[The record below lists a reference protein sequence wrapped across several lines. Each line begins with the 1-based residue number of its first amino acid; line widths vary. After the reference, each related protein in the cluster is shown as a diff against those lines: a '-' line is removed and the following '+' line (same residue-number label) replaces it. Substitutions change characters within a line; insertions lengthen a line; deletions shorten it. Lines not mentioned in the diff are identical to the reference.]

1 MNNLLDYWFW
11 ENLFDENKIKEINNI
26 IDNNFDSFEPEN
38 LGAKDLQGNKKKS
51 STVKLIIFEK
61 LKKHL
66 NSFKEEFIKTANFE
80 FGYEIFDIKNF
91 DKLNFNIYSSLN
103 KSKYDWHNDI
113 SMSNLYDTKLTILI
127 NLSLMNYEGGQ
138 FELFNGGNYEIEKI
152 NKPGNAIMFKSHINH
167 RVLPVTKGERRTLT
181 IFLYG
186 PKFR

>member
-1 MNNLLDYWFW
+1 MSYKFDFWFW

-26 IDNNFDSFEPEN
+26 IDNNFDNFEPEQ

-51 STVKLIIFEK
+51 STVKII
-61 LKKHL
+61 
-66 NSFKEEFIKTANFE
+66 SFKKIKTYLDNFKNEFIKTANFE
-80 FGYEIFDIKNF
+80 FGYNIFDIK
-91 DKLNFNIYSSLN
+91 DDTKLHFNLYFSLN
-103 KSKYDWHNDI
+103 KSKYDWHNDT
-113 SMSNLYDTKLTILI
+113 SRSDLYDTKLTVLI

-138 FELFNGGNYEIEKI
+138 FELFNGEKYEIEKL

-181 IFLYG
+181 IFLCG